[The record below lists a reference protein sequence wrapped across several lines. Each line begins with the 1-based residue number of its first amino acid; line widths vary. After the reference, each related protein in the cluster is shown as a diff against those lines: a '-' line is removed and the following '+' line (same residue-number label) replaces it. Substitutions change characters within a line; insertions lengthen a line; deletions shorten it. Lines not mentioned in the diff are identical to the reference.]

1 VVPSQLVELGRQ
13 ALGAVERSVANGAP
27 RLECQLLASDFYE
40 TLQRELQGTSEA
52 DCAKRTT
59 LIAAARHCDRIA
71 TQSISADAM
80 VRELRAAVASLQS
93 DPPTAPRQLSA
104 GTRQLE
110 LRPLLR
116 VIDGGLGEA

>member
-1 VVPSQLVELGRQ
+1 MVPAQLVELGRQ

-40 TLQRELQGTSEA
+40 SLQRELQETSEA

-59 LIAAARHCDRIA
+59 LIAAAHHCDRIA

-93 DPPTAPRQLSA
+93 DTPIVPGHLPAAP
-104 GTRQLE
+104 RQLE

-116 VIDGGLGEA
+116 VIEGGLAEA

>member
-40 TLQRELQGTSEA
+40 SLQETSEA

-59 LIAAARHCDRIA
+59 LIAAAHHCDRIA

-93 DPPTAPRQLSA
+93 DTPIAPGHLPA
-104 GTRQLE
+104 APRQLE

-116 VIDGGLGEA
+116 VIEGGLAEA